1 MKVVISMF
9 YRLKLATLCVLFMCL
24 GACQSLSNQPD
35 SKVNCCELLTENL
48 NVGKVILINQNLIQ
62 KQANFE
68 LNEVEKSSKQHIGGT
83 YTLGIGDVLSIRV
96 WHLPEVGKANESS
109 VLSSVKEVQVQED
122 GTISFPYAPNIPA
135 QNKTLADVKIALE
148 NRLKRIVESPQ
159 VHLKITEFRSQ
170 KIYVSGAVDK
180 AGSYSITDISKTLTD
195 ALFEAGLS
203 LPINELEVRLIRN
216 SSVKVIDLSNLSA
229 TGSLKEN
236 PVILSSDI
244 LYVSKKPDAEIYFV
258 SDFTKNNVL
267 KLKKETSSIA
277 NALKMISPEVGL
289 DDASA
294 LFVLRKQI
302 DNSLVIYQLVLQKID
317 TELLSGQFKLQS
329 GDILYLT
336 KAPKSS
342 WLRTI
347 SELIEVL

>member
-1 MKVVISMF
+1 MF
-9 YRLKLATLCVLFMCL
+9 YRLKLATLCVFFMCL

-48 NVGKVILINQNLIQ
+48 TVGKVVLINQNLIQ
-62 KQANFE
+62 EQANFE
-68 LNEVEKSSKQHIGGT
+68 LNEVKKSSKQRIGGT

-109 VLSSVKEVQVQED
+109 VLSSIKEVQVRED
-122 GTISFPYAPNIPA
+122 GTVSFPYAPNIQA

-159 VHLKITEFRSQ
+159 VHLKVTEFRSQ

-180 AGSYSITDISKTLTD
+180 AGSYSITDISKNLTD

-216 SSVKVIDLSNLSA
+216 SSVKVIDLSHLSA
-229 TGSLKEN
+229 IGSLKEN
-236 PVILSSDI
+236 PVLQSRDI

-258 SDFTKNNVL
+258 SDFTKSNVL

-277 NALKMISPEVGL
+277 NALKMINPQVGL

-294 LFVLRKQI
+294 LFVLRKQS
-302 DNSLVIYQLVLQKID
+302 DNRLVIYQLALKKVD

-347 SELIEVL
+347 SELIDVL